1 MDNEYIKKEDVIEE
15 VSQSPVKKKAKKKK
29 GSKNSN
35 IFLQILNGEFLV
47 QDFVINNLTYVFFL
61 FAIFIIVISKGYY
74 GKSLVKNMETTQVEL
89 DAKTAEFVETRAK
102 LEEATKREI
111 LIKKLEVRG
120 LYETTKPAKVIRIK
134 RESK

>member
-15 VSQSPVKKKAKKKK
+15 VSQSPAKKSSQKRKEGKKA
-29 GSKNSN
+29 N

-47 QDFVINNLTYVFFL
+47 QDFVINNLGYVFFL
-61 FAIFIIVISKGYY
+61 FAMFIIVISKGYY
-74 GKSLVKNMETTQVEL
+74 GKSLVKEMETTQTEL

-102 LEEATKREI
+102 LEQATKREI
-111 LIKKLEVRG
+111 LIKKLEGRG

-134 RESK
+134 QESK

>member
-29 GSKNSN
+29 AGKNSN

-61 FAIFIIVISKGYY
+61 FAMFIIVISKGYY
-74 GKSLVKNMETTQVEL
+74 GKSLVKEMESTQVEL

-111 LIKKLEVRG
+111 LIKKLEARG

>member
-15 VSQSPVKKKAKKKK
+15 VSQSPAKKKTTK
-29 GSKNSN
+29 KKEGKTAN

-47 QDFVINNLTYVFFL
+47 QDFVINNLGFVFFL
-61 FAIFIIVISKGYY
+61 FAMFIIVISKGYY
-74 GKSLVKNMETTQVEL
+74 GKNLVKEIETTQTEL

-102 LEEATKREI
+102 LEQATKREI
-111 LIKKLEVRG
+111 LIKKLEGRG

-134 RESK
+134 QESK

>member
-15 VSQSPVKKKAKKKK
+15 VTQSPKQKKIKKKK
-29 GSKNSN
+29 VGKSSN
-35 IFLQILNGEFLV
+35 ILLQILNGEFLV
-47 QDFVINNLTYVFFL
+47 QDFVVNNLTYVFFL
-61 FAIFIIVISKGYY
+61 FAMFIIVISKGYY
-74 GKSLVKNMETTQVEL
+74 GKSLVKEMESTQVEL

-111 LIKKLEVRG
+111 LIKKLETRG

-134 RESK
+134 QEVK

>member
-15 VSQSPVKKKAKKKK
+15 VSQSPAKKKTTK
-29 GSKNSN
+29 KKEGKTVN

-47 QDFVINNLTYVFFL
+47 QDFVINNLGFVFFL
-61 FAIFIIVISKGYY
+61 FAMFIIVISKGYY
-74 GKSLVKNMETTQVEL
+74 GKNLVKEIETTQTEL

-102 LEEATKREI
+102 LEQATKREI
-111 LIKKLEVRG
+111 LIKKLEGRG

-134 RESK
+134 QESK

>member
-1 MDNEYIKKEDVIEE
+1 
-15 VSQSPVKKKAKKKK
+15 
-29 GSKNSN
+29 
-35 IFLQILNGEFLV
+35 V

-61 FAIFIIVISKGYY
+61 FAMFIIVISKGYY
-74 GKSLVKNMETTQVEL
+74 GKSLVKEMESTQVEL

-111 LIKKLEVRG
+111 LIKKLEARG

-134 RESK
+134 QEVK

>member
-15 VSQSPVKKKAKKKK
+15 VTQSPKQKKTKKKK
-29 GSKNSN
+29 DGKSSN

-61 FAIFIIVISKGYY
+61 FAMFIIVISKGYY
-74 GKSLVKNMETTQVEL
+74 GKSLVKEMESTQVEL

-111 LIKKLEVRG
+111 LIKKLEARG
-120 LYETTKPAKVIRIK
+120 LYYL
-134 RESK
+134 

>member
-15 VSQSPVKKKAKKKK
+15 VTQSPKRKKIKKKK
-29 GSKNSN
+29 EGKSSN

-111 LIKKLEVRG
+111 LIKKLEARG
-120 LYETTKPAKVIRIK
+120 LYETTKPVKVIRIK
-134 RESK
+134 REFK

>member
-15 VSQSPVKKKAKKKK
+15 VSQSPEKKKAKKNKAGKK
-29 GSKNSN
+29 SN

-74 GKSLVKNMETTQVEL
+74 GKSLIKNMETTQVEL

-111 LIKKLEVRG
+111 LIKKLEIQMVFVEHG
-120 LYETTKPAKVIRIK
+120 AYGGYI
-134 RESK
+134 

>member
-1 MDNEYIKKEDVIEE
+1 
-15 VSQSPVKKKAKKKK
+15 
-29 GSKNSN
+29 
-35 IFLQILNGEFLV
+35 
-47 QDFVINNLTYVFFL
+47 
-61 FAIFIIVISKGYY
+61 
-74 GKSLVKNMETTQVEL
+74 METTQVEL

-111 LIKKLEVRG
+111 LIKKLEARG